1 MSQEKKKDPFRKTL
15 HLPKTKFVMKANLTQ
30 MEPRFQRRWEKMGLY
45 QRMRNLAHPAGTYLL
60 HDGPPYANGN
70 IHLGHMLNKVI
81 KDIALRSKTM
91 AGYDVEFVP
100 GWDCHGQPIEHQV
113 IKNLG
118 AKAKEM
124 APAQIRGKCKDYAS
138 KFVKTQAKQMKA
150 LGTVGRYEDP
160 YLTMVPA
167 YEGATL
173 EVFADLVERG
183 LVYRAHKPV
192 HWSIA
197 NQTALAEAEL
207 EYMDREDISVY
218 VLFPLADAASL
229 PAALK
234 APKGVQANL
243 MIWTTTPWTLPANL
257 AVAVAPDECY
267 GLFHYQQDGKDVH
280 VMMAEKLSDKV
291 FRAAKIGDNTWLGH
305 CTGQELIDAGIKYQH
320 PFIDRQGPVLG
331 ADYVT
336 MEDGT
341 GMVHTAPG
349 HGEEDYRTGLREGL
363 DIYCPVR
370 NDGTFDN
377 TVPEWLQGLDVWT
390 ANPKVVE
397 HLRASGHLFH
407 DHRFEH
413 AYPHDWRG
421 KTPVI
426 FRATEQWFIAVD
438 GKVKGRDK
446 TLRELAMAAAEQ
458 EINFVP
464 AWGQSRLRGM
474 LESRPDWCISRQRNW
489 GLPIPA
495 FLAQEGQEPLLTS
508 ASVRAVA
515 RSVRKHGTDC
525 WYKMAP
531 NAILREGEYALET
544 DGEAP
549 QWLKDAGEAG
559 LERLSKSR
567 DIFDVWFES
576 GSSWNAVLNERD
588 IGYPADV
595 YIEGSDQH
603 RGWFQLSLLPALAM
617 TGQPPFKTLL
627 THGFIVDAQGRKMSK
642 SLGNSIEVKALL
654 EKYGADICRWWVSGL
669 SYTSDIKADW
679 KFFQTA
685 SNEYRKVRNTLR
697 FLLGNLSDFNP
708 ETDPH
713 TFGEADAHSIDAW
726 VLGKLEELGA
736 GVEKAYQG
744 FQFAR
749 VREMIYNFCND
760 TLSAVYLAAI
770 KDRLYCEATD
780 SLKRRRTQTALFE
793 VADALI
799 RLVSPVLCHTA
810 DEAYLSLHGMQEA
823 DELCVH
829 LEPLTSAGQKLTLGK
844 HWESAMALRQLS
856 LKALEDAKAEGGK
869 TDDGITNPLDAGIV
883 ARVSPDLRAQFSDYL
898 DEMADLCGVSR
909 YAIEADAGIKGG
921 VDAATFSI
929 NDLREEPRCE
939 RSWKRD
945 GTVQEHNGHWLSARD
960 AEVVA
965 GLAT

>member
-15 HLPKTKFVMKANLTQ
+15 HLPKTKFGMKANLTQ
-30 MEPRFQRRWEKMGLY
+30 MEPRFQKRWEKMGLY
-45 QRMRNLAHPAGTYLL
+45 QRMRNLDHPAGTYVL

-91 AGYDVEFVP
+91 AGYDIEFVP

-118 AKAKEM
+118 AKAKDM

-150 LGTVGRYEDP
+150 LGTVGRYEEP

-183 LVYRAHKPV
+183 LVYRALKPV

-218 VLFPLADAASL
+218 VLFPLADTASL

-234 APKGVQANL
+234 APEGVQANL

-257 AVAVAPDECY
+257 AVAVAPDKRY
-267 GLFHYQQDGKDVH
+267 GLFLYQQDGKDVH
-280 VMMAEKLSDKV
+280 VVMAEKLSDKV
-291 FRAAKIGDNTWLGH
+291 FRAAKIEDITWLGH
-305 CTGQELIDAGIKYQH
+305 CTGQELIDAGIKYRH
-320 PFIDRQGPVLG
+320 PFIDRQSPVLG

-336 MEDGT
+336 MEGGT

-349 HGEEDYRTGLREGL
+349 HGEEDYWTGLREGL

-407 DHRFEH
+407 DHMFEH
-413 AYPHDWRG
+413 SYPHDWRG

-458 EINFVP
+458 DINFIP

-495 FLAQEGQEPLLTS
+495 FLAEEGQEPLLTS

-515 RSVRKHGTDC
+515 RSVRKHGADC
-525 WYKMAP
+525 WYKMEP
-531 NAILREGEYALET
+531 KAILSEGEYELGA

-559 LERLSKSR
+559 LERLSKSQ

-603 RGWFQLSLLPALAM
+603 RGWFQLSLLPALV
-617 TGQPPFKTLL
+617 LL
-627 THGFIVDAQGRKMSK
+627 FVSSVTYIYQDLCCLCKLDKCGLFDFI
-642 SLGNSIEVKALL
+642 
-654 EKYGADICRWWVSGL
+654 KYFAKILFG
-669 SYTSDIKADW
+669 
-679 KFFQTA
+679 KF
-685 SNEYRKVRNTLR
+685 
-697 FLLGNLSDFNP
+697 P
-708 ETDPH
+708 
-713 TFGEADAHSIDAW
+713 
-726 VLGKLEELGA
+726 
-736 GVEKAYQG
+736 
-744 FQFAR
+744 
-749 VREMIYNFCND
+749 
-760 TLSAVYLAAI
+760 
-770 KDRLYCEATD
+770 
-780 SLKRRRTQTALFE
+780 LKRSCNL
-793 VADALI
+793 
-799 RLVSPVLCHTA
+799 LVI
-810 DEAYLSLHGMQEA
+810 D
-823 DELCVH
+823 
-829 LEPLTSAGQKLTLGK
+829 
-844 HWESAMALRQLS
+844 
-856 LKALEDAKAEGGK
+856 LK
-869 TDDGITNPLDAGIV
+869 V
-883 ARVSPDLRAQFSDYL
+883 QQ
-898 DEMADLCGVSR
+898 
-909 YAIEADAGIKGG
+909 
-921 VDAATFSI
+921 AAFNT
-929 NDLREEPRCE
+929 R
-939 RSWKRD
+939 
-945 GTVQEHNGHWLSARD
+945 
-960 AEVVA
+960 
-965 GLAT
+965 